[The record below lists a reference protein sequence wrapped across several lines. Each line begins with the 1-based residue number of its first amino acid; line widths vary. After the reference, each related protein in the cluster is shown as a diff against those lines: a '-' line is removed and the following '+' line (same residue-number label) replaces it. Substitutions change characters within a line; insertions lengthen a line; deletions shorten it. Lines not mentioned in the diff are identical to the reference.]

1 MSITSIVVVEC
12 QSSHFACWCFFPPGA
27 HSFPFGGVTA
37 FGAMASH
44 IPDGGHTLVVYAPHV
59 GVDSTG
65 AVGTVERVGRAK
77 GGACCGSAIAASAYV
92 SNIYSG
98 AAAKYGPAL
107 GNANEAICR
116 KFFHSVDGNDDGSID
131 KSECSALLA
140 KLNISLSA
148 AVFETLYSELDTSG
162 DGTISESEF
171 SAWYARS
178 LPSDNPQDAGAHQAK
193 LTVDPTDAQ
202 QSFVGTM
209 LLPHAGRLE
218 AAENKMVEL
227 PFALFDAQ
235 KGLMDH
241 IVKAGAAN
249 VAGKG
254 KIAVLGGIQINTPNE
269 GDDAMEDY
277 FLPLSME
284 VYDHRGNVIFDD
296 NDHP

>member
-1 MSITSIVVVEC
+1 MGGL
-12 QSSHFACWCFFPPGA
+12 AG
-27 HSFPFGGVTA
+27 FPFGGVTA

-65 AVGTVERVGRAK
+65 AVGTVERVGRAN

-92 SNIYSG
+92 SNIHSG
-98 AAAKYGPAL
+98 AAAKYGPL
-107 GNANEAICR
+107 GDANDSICQ
-116 KFFHSVDGNDDGSID
+116 KFFHSVDSNQDGSID
-131 KSECSALLA
+131 KAECSALLA

-148 AVFETLYSELDTSG
+148 VEMETLYSELDTSG
-162 DGTISESEF
+162 NGLISQSEF
-171 SAWYARS
+171 SAWFGRNK
-178 LPSDNPQDAGAHQAK
+178 PTDGNPQDAGAHQAK

-209 LLPHAGRLE
+209 LLPHAERLE
-218 AAENKMVEL
+218 AADNKMVEL

-241 IVKAGAAN
+241 IVSAGASN

>member
-1 MSITSIVVVEC
+1 MGGL
-12 QSSHFACWCFFPPGA
+12 AG
-27 HSFPFGGVTA
+27 FPFGGVTA

-92 SNIYSG
+92 SNIHSG
-98 AAAKYGPAL
+98 AAAKYGPL
-107 GNANEAICR
+107 SDINDSICQ
-116 KFFHSVDGNDDGSID
+116 KFFHSVDSNQDGSID
-131 KSECSALLA
+131 KNECSALLA

-148 AVFETLYSELDTSG
+148 AEMETLYSELDTSG
-162 DGTISESEF
+162 DGLISQSEF
-171 SAWYARS
+171 SAWFGRNK
-178 LPSDNPQDAGAHQAK
+178 PTGGNPQDASAYQAK

-209 LLPHAGRLE
+209 LLPHAERLE
-218 AAENKMVEL
+218 AADNKMVEL

-241 IVKAGAAN
+241 IVSAGAAN

>member
-1 MSITSIVVVEC
+1 MGGL
-12 QSSHFACWCFFPPGA
+12 AG
-27 HSFPFGGVTA
+27 FPFGGVTA

-92 SNIYSG
+92 ANIHSG
-98 AAAKYGPAL
+98 AATKYGPFT
-107 GNANEAICR
+107 GANDLCR
-116 KFFHSVDGNDDGSID
+116 QFFHSVDGNQDGSID

-140 KLNISLSA
+140 KLNVGLSA
-148 AVFETLYSELDTSG
+148 AEFESLFSELDTSG

-171 SAWYARS
+171 STWYARNKS
-178 LPSDNPQDAGAHQAK
+178 SGNPQDAGAHQSR

-209 LLPHAGRLE
+209 LLPHAERLE

-241 IVKAGAAN
+241 IVSAGAGN

-284 VYDHRGNVIFDD
+284 VYDHKGNVIFDD

>member
-1 MSITSIVVVEC
+1 MGGL
-12 QSSHFACWCFFPPGA
+12 AG
-27 HSFPFGGVTA
+27 FPFGGVTA

-92 SNIYSG
+92 SNIHSG
-98 AAAKYGPAL
+98 AAAKYGPL
-107 GNANEAICR
+107 SDANDSICK
-116 KFFHSVDGNDDGSID
+116 KFFHSVDSNQDGSID
-131 KSECSALLA
+131 TAECSALLA

-148 AVFETLYSELDTSG
+148 AEFETLYSELDTSG
-162 DGTISESEF
+162 DGLISQSEF
-171 SAWYARS
+171 SAWFNRS
-178 LPSDNPQDAGAHQAK
+178 KPADGNPQDAGAHQAK

-209 LLPHAGRLE
+209 LLPHAERLE

-241 IVKAGAAN
+241 IVSAGAAN